1 MVNHRFGALVGAPLL
16 ASLLALTAF
25 SGCVAAE
32 EEGRVTFF
40 VKDAPIDELSSLFVT
55 FSKVEIHRVGGHAS
69 PSQDDDSKD
78 ENETEDDD
86 GNETE
91 DDDANE
97 TESDSSSRR
106 RGHDRFE
113 SRGEDHDSP
122 DDGEGSWVTIV
133 NESLTIDLKKFT
145 GNDSALLGG
154 LDVAPG
160 TYNKVRLYV
169 DSAYGIRNGTEVN
182 VTVPSG
188 VLKIKYRWTVV
199 AGEATVFTVD
209 FDLTRSLVKL
219 PDGTYI
225 LKPHLK
231 IDVDRKDRDED
242 RKDAEHRLRKS
253 ERDEWKERGRDA
265 EKKRGAG
272 HDGPGGSD

>member
-1 MVNHRFGALVGAPLL
+1 MSNHRFSALLGAPLL
-16 ASLLALTAF
+16 AVLLAVTAF

-32 EEGRVTFF
+32 EQGRVTFF

-55 FSKVEIHRVGGHAS
+55 FSKVEIHRVGDSAS
-69 PSQDDDSKD
+69 RDDDD
-78 ENETEDDD
+78 EDDANETEDDD
-86 GNETE
+86 GNETDE
-91 DDDANE
+91 DDANE
-97 TESDSSSRR
+97 TEDDASSGRR
-106 RGHDRFE
+106 DRFE
-113 SRGEDHDSP
+113 SRGEDRDPS
-122 DDGEGSWVTIV
+122 DVRGGSWVTVV
-133 NESLTIDLKKFT
+133 NETLTIDLKRFT

-160 TYNKVRLYV
+160 TYNQVRLYV
-169 DSAYGIRNGTEVN
+169 DSAYGIRNGTQVN

-188 VLKIKYRWTVV
+188 VLKITYRWTVV

-231 IDVDRKDRDED
+231 IDVDRKDRDKD
-242 RKDAEHRLRKS
+242 REEAERHLGKADRR
-253 ERDEWKERGRDA
+253 EWKERGRDA
-265 EKKRGAG
+265 ARNHTRGDD
-272 HDGPGGSD
+272 HDGPGRPG